1 MKHFAGEELYWGS
14 IRREGAA
21 LVFSSDD
28 INNIVRVMRHK
39 QGDRI
44 FVTQGDGTIL
54 ETEIKETGQS
64 SVDGNVVS
72 ETIIT
77 NRLEKVTIAIPRL
90 KNLDKIELAIEKLV
104 ETGFSRF
111 IFFNSDHAIGKGFKL
126 DRWEKIAIS
135 AAKQS
140 FNPFKPVL
148 ATAERFEHLFR
159 HGKEVI
165 GFDLEAESEFAAF
178 TPDPAREYILV
189 TGPEGGLSRR
199 ELERFGADNLY
210 QLTKNRLRSETA
222 LLYSAFRIG
231 WFY

>member
-21 LVFSSDD
+21 LVFSGDD
-28 INNIVRVMRHK
+28 INHIVRVMRHK

-54 ETEIKETGQS
+54 ETEIKETGQA

-165 GFDLEAESEFAAF
+165 GFDLEAKRDFAIF
-178 TPDPAREYILV
+178 SPDPTREYILV